1 MRIQVRCPAK
11 VNLFLAVGPADGR
24 GYHPLR
30 TLFQAVELCDI
41 LIIDDE
47 AVETKITC
55 SWDGL
60 PADNTLTKTLRLL
73 SEVLILPPLAI
84 HLEKHIP
91 AQSGLGGGSSD
102 AAGLLRGLQKMG
114 FGLSSAQAMDVA
126 AAVGSDVPFFLV
138 GGLAKGEG
146 YGEKLTPLPN
156 PPEQWLV
163 LAQPEA
169 RCSTVEAYS
178 RLDAEPYPWLEFPA
192 DDTLYNDFER
202 VAPQD
207 CIDLIAKL
215 KKEGA
220 IGAALSGSG
229 SAVFGK
235 FESKQTAETAL
246 KTLPPIDCWLVRT
259 LDRAESLAV
268 GL

>member
-1 MRIQVRCPAK
+1 MRVTVRCPAK
-11 VNLFLAVGPADGR
+11 VNLFLAVGPKDAR
-24 GYHPLR
+24 NYHPLR
-30 TLFQAVELCDI
+30 TIFQAVDLCDI
-41 LIIDDE
+41 LTIDDE
-47 AVETKITC
+47 AAKTQITC
-55 SWDGL
+55 NWAGL

-102 AAGLLRGLQKMG
+102 AAGLLRGLQKLG
-114 FGLSSAQAMDVA
+114 FGLSTAQAMDVA
-126 AAVGSDVPFFLV
+126 AAVGADVPFFLV

-146 YGEKLTPLPN
+146 YGEKLTPLPD
-156 PPEQWLV
+156 PKEQWLV

-169 RCSTVEAYS
+169 RCSTVGAYG
-178 RLDAEPYPWLEFPA
+178 RLDAQPYPWLEFPTE
-192 DDTLYNDFER
+192 DILYNDFER
-202 VAPQD
+202 VAPQE
-207 CIDLIAKL
+207 CLDLIAKL

-220 IGAALSGSG
+220 QDAALSGSG
-229 SAVFGK
+229 SAVFGR
-235 FESKQTAETAL
+235 FESKNAAESAL
-246 KTLPPIDCWLVRT
+246 KTLPPTDCWSVRT